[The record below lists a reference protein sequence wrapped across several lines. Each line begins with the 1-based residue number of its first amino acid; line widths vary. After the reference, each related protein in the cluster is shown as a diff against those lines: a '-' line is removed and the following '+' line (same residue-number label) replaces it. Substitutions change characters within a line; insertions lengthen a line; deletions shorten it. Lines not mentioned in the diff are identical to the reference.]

1 MLQYIIV
8 MLKEK
13 TIMLNKILSKLN
25 LNQSSTK
32 TINEPKK
39 FIDCQPIKTLTK
51 DEYIKNDKN

>member
-1 MLQYIIV
+1 
-8 MLKEK
+8 
-13 TIMLNKILSKLN
+13 MLNKILSKLN